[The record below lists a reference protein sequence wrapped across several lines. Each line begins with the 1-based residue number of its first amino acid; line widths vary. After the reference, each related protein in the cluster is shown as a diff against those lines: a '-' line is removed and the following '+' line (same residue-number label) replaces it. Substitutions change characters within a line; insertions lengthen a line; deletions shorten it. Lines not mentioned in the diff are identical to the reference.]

1 MEARIENFKSIGYM
15 EMRLAPLTILVG
27 PPGGGK
33 SNILEAMALAGYFA
47 RFSSRAYTAPC
58 LDFEKHM
65 LQLDTIFT
73 YGTPKRVATELDAG
87 SRGKTTVEIERDD
100 EELTLN
106 VNGVKI
112 RLGPW
117 ADLVSMLRNLTLPVE
132 ARLYGYDRYGLSSPA
147 CSPTAC
153 GFVARMKNKYVLPCP
168 RVILSELGWN
178 IAAISEAAREVASEL
193 NPLLKELVGIEV
205 KVLQSGAVSVFDHD
219 YEVDP
224 FSVPD
229 SIFRTLYYLLAIK
242 TSVDYAKLYGMEQGY
257 VLLLEGLKVP
267 LQLYPLLV
275 DYLSRAVKHI
285 HVVVEVHEPLLVSA
299 LWDEVKDVK
308 TYYVARG
315 GDGLTQAWEVDVEK
329 LAKEGL
335 TAEDLFYMKPREV
348 VGKFTT

>member
-1 MEARIENFKSIGYM
+1 MEARIENFKSIGHI

-47 RFSSRAYTAPC
+47 RFSSKAYTDPC
-58 LDFEKHM
+58 FDYERHM
-65 LQLDTIFT
+65 LQLDTIFS
-73 YGTPKRVATELDAG
+73 YGAPKRVATELDAG
-87 SRGKTTVEIERDD
+87 SRGKNAVEVERNS
-100 EELTLN
+100 EGLTLN
-106 VNGVKI
+106 INSVKI
-112 RLGPW
+112 HLRLG
-117 ADLVSMLRNLTLPVE
+117 ADLVFTLKNLTLPVE

-178 IAAISEAAREVASEL
+178 ITALSEATREVASDL
-193 NPLLKELVGIEV
+193 NPLLKELVGIEI

-229 SIFRTLYYLLAIK
+229 SIFRTLYYFLAIK

-257 VLLLEGLKVP
+257 VLLLEKLEVP

-275 DYLSRAVKHI
+275 DHLSRAVKHI
-285 HVVVEVHEPLLVSA
+285 YVVVEVHEPLLVSA
-299 LWDEVKDVK
+299 LWDKVKDVK

-315 GDGLTQAWEVDVEK
+315 GGGLTQTWELDVEK

-335 TAEDLFYMKPREV
+335 TAEDLFYMKPQEV
-348 VGKFTT
+348 VGKFTA